1 MITYQHY
8 GILILILLI
17 AIIPNLNE
25 KNKFKLNIATDGLLN
40 KLVLL
45 SIILFIMLENYV
57 LGLLSVLLYF
67 TILIE
72 TKKGSQTMEGFIN
85 YFK

>member
-1 MITYQHY
+1 MISYQQL
-8 GILILILLI
+8 GILILVLS
-17 AIIPNLNE
+17 IICIPHLND
-25 KNKFKLNIATDGLLN
+25 KNKFRLNLATDGLLN
-40 KLVLL
+40 KLVIL
-45 SIILFIMLENYV
+45 SFILFVMLENYV

-72 TKKGSQTMEGFIN
+72 IKKGSQTMEGFIN

>member
-1 MITYQHY
+1 MITYQQL
-8 GILILILLI
+8 GMLILLLL
-17 AIIPNLNE
+17 IIGVPHLND
-25 KNKFKLNIATDGLLN
+25 KNKFRLNLVTDGLLN
-40 KLVLL
+40 KLIIL
-45 SIILFIMLENYV
+45 SIILFVMLENYV

-67 TILIE
+67 TTVNE

>member
-8 GILILILLI
+8 VILILILLI

-25 KNKFKLNIATDGLLN
+25 KNKFKLNIATDGFLN

>member
-8 GILILILLI
+8 GILILIFLI
-17 AIIPNLNE
+17 TCIPHLNE
-25 KNKFKLNIATDGLLN
+25 KNKFRLNLVTDGLLN
-40 KLVLL
+40 KLVIL
-45 SIILFIMLENYV
+45 SIILFVMLENYV